1 MNIQVTEDPI
11 VYFNK
16 QFVPLSQARV
26 NVLTHAL
33 NYGTAVFEG
42 IRGYWNPEQEELF
55 LLRPVEHYDRWKGN
69 CGIIRIGVGAPS
81 AKLAEITAELIR
93 KNRFMTDVYV
103 RPLAYKSAERIGIA
117 PDDQDAFTIVV
128 IPFGTYLDSSR
139 GLEAGVTSWR
149 RIQDNAIPARGKISG
164 AYVNSVLA
172 SDEVRRN
179 GYDEAIFLNESGHVS
194 EGASCNLFMVRKGKL
209 VTPSVTENVLEG
221 VTRSAIMELA
231 RREMKL
237 EVVERPIDRSE
248 LYVADEVF
256 FTGTAV
262 EVAPIV
268 GVDRRPVG
276 SGQPG
281 PVTTELRRLYQDATR
296 GRMPAYRG
304 WLAPVYHPAALNR
317 VA

>member
-42 IRGYWNPEQEELF
+42 IRGYWNGAEEELF
-55 LLRPVEHYDRWKGN
+55 LLRPVEHYDRWRSN
-69 CGIIRIGVGAPS
+69 CGILRIAVDLPG

-93 KNRFMTDVYV
+93 KNRYTTDVYV

-117 PDDQDAFTIVV
+117 PDDKDAFTIVV

-139 GLEAGVTSWR
+139 GLQAGVSSWR

-172 SDEVRRN
+172 SDEARRN
-179 GYDEAIFLNESGHVS
+179 GYDEAIFLNEGGHVS
-194 EGASCNLFMVRKGKL
+194 EGASCNIFLVRKGKL
-209 VTPSVTENVLEG
+209 ITPAVTENVLEG
-221 VTRSAIMELA
+221 ITRAAVMELA

-237 EVVERPIDRSE
+237 EVVERVIDRSE
-248 LYVADEVF
+248 LYVADEAF

-262 EVAPIV
+262 ELGPIV

-281 PVTTELRRLYQDATR
+281 PVTAELRRLYQDATR
-296 GRMPAYRG
+296 GRMPAYRS
-304 WLAPVYHPAALNR
+304 WLTPVYHPAALDR

>member
-16 QFVPLSQARV
+16 QFTPLSQARV

-42 IRGYWNPEQEELF
+42 IRGYWNAERQELF

-69 CGIIRIGVGAPS
+69 CGILRINPGLAS
-81 AKLAEITAELIR
+81 AKLADITAELIR
-93 KNRFMTDVYV
+93 RNHFTTDVYV

-139 GLEAGVTSWR
+139 GLQAGVSSWR

-172 SDEVRRN
+172 SDEARQS
-179 GYDEAIFLNESGHVS
+179 GYDEAIFLNESGRVS

-209 VTPSVTENVLEG
+209 ITPSVTENVLEG
-221 VTRSAIMELA
+221 VTRSAVMELA

-237 EVVERPIDRSE
+237 EVIERPIDRSE
-248 LYVADEVF
+248 LYIADEVF

-262 EVAPIV
+262 EVAPII

-281 PVTTELRRLYQDATR
+281 PMTTELRRLYQEATR
-296 GRMPAYRG
+296 GRIPAYTN
-304 WLAPVYHPAALNR
+304 WLTPVYHPAALDR